1 MRLSCLARNGRS
13 PGEESL
19 TAAVAAQAIEAQPSF
34 GQIKPSEAAWRRS
47 GSPEEKTWRILSEP
61 HKRPGSPGEEKENA
75 ACRWARPQRAWNR
88 VAHRLH
94 LGCVACVRHRV
105 GQSAGC
111 IYRAVVMRWTKKRS
125 ARHSSLKR
133 RTARSALSGLR
144 ADRTR

>member
-19 TAAVAAQAIEAQPSF
+19 TGAVAAQAVEAQPSF
-34 GQIKPSEAAWRRS
+34 GQIKPSEGAWRRS

-75 ACRWARPQRAWNR
+75 ACRWARPQRAGNR

-94 LGCVACVRHRV
+94 RGLC
-105 GQSAGC
+105 
-111 IYRAVVMRWTKKRS
+111 RAR
-125 ARHSSLKR
+125 
-133 RTARSALSGLR
+133 
-144 ADRTR
+144 